1 MRTTFLLLL
10 AFVFLSRLSAQDCNC
25 AAQFE
30 FLTQKIATNYSG
42 YADKVNPQTQA
53 AFDAHTLHYRELTAA
68 TRVDTT
74 CARLLLE
81 WTLFFKD
88 RHVQLTYNF
97 PKEDPVTV
105 RQRYLAWERIPL
117 GETEARQQ
125 IDRPGGDP
133 AEGIWEMS
141 GGNYRVALI
150 ESPTPERDLAAVV
163 LRADS
168 VYWVPGQIKFDLKKN
183 GEAYTARFY
192 MRDHSMKTLDASLS
206 GDQLIFKGFSNWQ
219 RVYPGNG
226 KLPAAAPK
234 QIFTLRQL
242 DSTTVLLTV
251 PTMNENV
258 RLELDSLIKAN
269 RKLLA
274 RTPNM
279 IIDVRGNGGGS
290 DVTYY
295 PLKPYLYT
303 QKVTGD
309 RMQFWATRDNAE
321 KFALMGKNKNFP
333 WSWRMYGKYMARRLR
348 RHEGHFVGKAGT
360 FTERVKHPKKYPLR
374 VAVLING
381 GCASSC
387 EEFVLFARQS
397 KKTTL
402 IGQPT
407 GGVLDY
413 GNLHFLDFPD
423 PRFTIGYPTSRSN
436 RVAAGRPVDNIGIAP
451 EIRLTEADGDWVEW
465 ARKYLSGK

>member
-1 MRTTFLLLL
+1 MRFIYLLLL
-10 AFVFLSRLSAQDCNC
+10 AFFLQTRIAAQDCNC
-25 AAQFE
+25 SAQFE
-30 FLTQKIATNYSG
+30 FLTQKIATNYAG
-42 YADKVNPQTQA
+42 YADKVNPRTQA
-53 AFDAHTLHYRELTAA
+53 AFDEHTRHYRELTAA

-88 RHVQLTYNF
+88 RHVQLSYNL
-97 PKEDPVTV
+97 PKEDPVVV
-105 RQRYLAWERIPL
+105 RQRYLAWERIRL
-117 GETEARQQ
+117 SETEARQR
-125 IDRPGGDP
+125 IDQPGGDS
-133 AEGIWEMS
+133 AEGIWEMK

-150 ESPTPERDLAAVV
+150 EAPTPARDLAAVV
-163 LRADS
+163 LRSDS
-168 VYWVPGQIKFDLKKN
+168 VYWVPGQIKFELKKN
-183 GEAYTARFY
+183 GENYSARFY
-192 MRDHSMKTLDASLS
+192 MRDHSLKELDASLN
-206 GDQLIFKGFSNWQ
+206 GDLLIFKGFSNWQ

-226 KLPAAAPK
+226 ALPAEPPR
-234 QIFTLRQL
+234 QIFTLRQI
-242 DSTTVLLTV
+242 DSSTVLLTV
-251 PTMNENV
+251 PTMNETV
-258 RLELDSLIKAN
+258 RRQLDSLIGAN

-309 RMQFWATRDNAE
+309 RMQFWATRDNAD
-321 KFALMGKNKNFP
+321 KFALMGKNKDFP

-348 RHEGHFVGKAGT
+348 RHEGHFVGKTGT
-360 FTERVKHPKKYPLR
+360 FTERVKQAKKYPLH
-374 VAVLING
+374 VAVLIDG

-397 KKTTL
+397 KKVTL

-413 GNLHFLDFPD
+413 GNLHFIDFPD

-436 RVAAGRPVDNIGIAP
+436 RVAAGRPVDNIGIPPA
-451 EIRLTEADGDWVEW
+451 IRLTEADGDWVEW
-465 ARKYLSGK
+465 ARQYLSKK